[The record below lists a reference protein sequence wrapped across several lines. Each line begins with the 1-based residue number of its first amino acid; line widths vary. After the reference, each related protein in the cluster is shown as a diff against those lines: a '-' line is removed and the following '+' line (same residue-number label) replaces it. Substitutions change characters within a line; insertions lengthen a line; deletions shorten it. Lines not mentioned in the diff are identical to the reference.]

1 MIEGKQAAGGKDRCA
16 LSLRRLFRRG
26 RERMQREDHK
36 PGGGQNEDERSW
48 RRETG
53 LVRLREDFL
62 PPVRWQLA
70 EGETFEIVLEGIGG
84 RFHGFNSS

>member
-1 MIEGKQAAGGKDRCA
+1 MIEGKQAAGGKDGCV

-26 RERMQREDHK
+26 RERMQREDHE
-36 PGGGQNEDERSW
+36 PGGGQNEGESSR

-53 LVRLREDFL
+53 LLRSREDFL

-70 EGETFEIVLEGIGG
+70 EGETFQIMLEGIGG
-84 RFHGFNSS
+84 RFHGINSS